1 MCNLSI
7 QILPFFLPL
16 LLHSQLEQF
25 LFISVVQSL
34 IFSSSCMLI
43 EGKVGVVE
51 KVIYVVINSW
61 LCSSNYRLEF
71 SGRNPGWPKLEGCN
85 QCMHSVTLF
94 SHQSS
99 WRKLHAPPQTRLKIL
114 CIWERKCILELF
126 RPMWVSHVRVHLR
139 WSGQGSNTEKQ
150 DGAAKVHMAA
160 APGAI

>member
-7 QILPFFLPL
+7 QILPFFFLPL

-25 LFISVVQSL
+25 LFSSVVQSL

-99 WRKLHAPPQTRLKIL
+99 WRKLHAPPQTRMKIL
-114 CIWERKCILELF
+114 CIWERKCTSWSSSVQCELV
-126 RPMWVSHVRVHLR
+126 MCGYTW
-139 WSGQGSNTEKQ
+139 
-150 DGAAKVHMAA
+150 DGLDK
-160 APGAI
+160 GAILRSRMEQPRSTWQLHPG